1 MPGLSPSRRAA
12 ALAALGLP
20 EQAGMPEITRAYRR
34 LARATHPDTTGR
46 TDSEA
51 GRRFAT
57 IHDAYQLLVDQP
69 AQQPAEQPGKQ
80 GQQGQLRR
88 PSAWRPEPPIVA
100 GPVVIT
106 PWGGQD
112 RSRTGRRR

>member
-51 GRRFAT
+51 GRRFAAV
-57 IHDAYQLLVDQP
+57 HDAYQLLVDEP
-69 AQQPAEQPGKQ
+69 AQQPAAPTRK
-80 GQQGQLRR
+80 QGQLRR
-88 PSAWRPEPPIVA
+88 PSAWKPEPPIVA

>member
-51 GRRFAT
+51 GRRFAAV
-57 IHDAYQLLVDQP
+57 HDAYQLLVDEP
-69 AQQPAEQPGKQ
+69 AQQPAAPTRK
-80 GQQGQLRR
+80 QGQLRR